1 MTPKEKA
8 DELVIQMYQPLP
20 ASKEAEKG
28 KEHLYYNQFNA
39 AKICALIV
47 VKHMKEIFDGLHKP
61 EYCAFDAIGERKFT
75 FEGEHPDHMTG
86 YDMLEYLEQVEQEIE
101 KL

>member
-8 DELVIQMYQPLP
+8 EQLVIKMYQPLP

-39 AKICALIV
+39 AKQRALIAV
-47 VKHMKEIFDGLHKP
+47 DEILSMGIMAESGDWNMAKEFWQEVKNEI
-61 EYCAFDAIGERKFT
+61 IG
-75 FEGEHPDHMTG
+75 GE
-86 YDMLEYLEQVEQEIE
+86 Q
-101 KL
+101 